1 MRRAAAAP
9 DPSLR
14 RLEEEEARLFR
25 ERHGGSGEALYYL
38 RNAISGLER
47 VGASL
52 PDTEKDGL
60 ALLREAAS
68 ALEAGENEAAR
79 DVVARANALSDGWS
93 YGFGFARKHCVRA
106 LAAAERSGSKPP
118 L

>member
-1 MRRAAAAP
+1 M
-9 DPSLR
+9 R